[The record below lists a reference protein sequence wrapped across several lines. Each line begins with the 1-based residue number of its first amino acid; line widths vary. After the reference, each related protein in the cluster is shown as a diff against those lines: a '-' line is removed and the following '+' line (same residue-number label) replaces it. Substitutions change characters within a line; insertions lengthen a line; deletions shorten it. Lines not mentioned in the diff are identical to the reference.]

1 MQTTFETAIR
11 GFGNNTG
18 IEVPP
23 ENIEELG
30 AGKKPPVQVQVAGYS
45 YRSTVAVRG
54 GTFLISL
61 SKAHREAAGLAAGDH
76 VSVTLVL
83 DDGPRTVDV
92 PPELAAA
99 LKGAGLSETFAAL
112 SYSKR
117 KEFCRQVADAKAE
130 DTRTRRIAKV
140 IEALS

>member
-1 MQTTFETAIR
+1 MQTTFDTEIR

-18 IEVPP
+18 IEVPAK
-23 ENIEELG
+23 NIAELG
-30 AGKKPPVQVQVAGYS
+30 AGKKPPVRVNVGGYS

-76 VSVTLVL
+76 VTVTLVL

-92 PPELAAA
+92 PPALTAA
-99 LKGAGLSETFAAL
+99 LEDAGLSETFAAL

-130 DTRTRRIAKV
+130 DTRIRRITKV
-140 IEALS
+140 IDALS